1 MRGKRFWVIVAAA
14 TVVVLAAAGGG
25 AYYLFRTKGDPAT
38 TARAFLG
45 AWQRGDLA
53 AMRAQV
59 AAPPADFDQ
68 DYAALKTGLG
78 VTKVAASPGA
88 VTHHGGQATAPFTAA
103 LTLPSGTWRYTGRLR
118 LAVTHRLWKVVWSP
132 EAIHPDLH
140 AGQHLVTSF
149 RWPARAHVLA
159 ADGSAIDGPSAGGS
173 VQMLVGST
181 GTLTAKEAKRLG
193 TPYSKGDVVGRSG
206 IEQRFD
212 ERLAGRPATTI
223 SVADASGHALKTVG
237 GFPATPGKDVKTS
250 LDPHVEQAATG
261 AVQGQKKPT
270 SLVAIRP
277 ATGDVLAVANLP
289 GGFDRALQ
297 GTYPPGS
304 TFKVITAY
312 ALLEAGLQPSSMVDC
327 PKVANVGGQ
336 MIHNSEGEGGGAM
349 TFKTALAQSCN
360 TAFAEQA
367 HKLLTPARLNAAA
380 SLFGFDQKLD
390 PGVTATAGSFPTP
403 TSDAELAVA
412 AFGQGRDLANA
423 LDMAAVSAGVA
434 SGTWRPPM
442 VVTDPPVPQKAKPGR
457 LDPVARTKLADMMRA
472 VVTSGTAKPA
482 GLPAG
487 TAGKTGTA
495 EYGSTP
501 VGKKGP
507 RTHALF
513 MGFRNDVA
521 FAVIVEDGGFGAK
534 AAAPIA
540 ARFLKGL

>member
-1 MRGKRFWVIVAAA
+1 MRGNRLWVIVAAV
-14 TVVVLAAAGGG
+14 TVVVLAVAGGG
-25 AYYLFRTKGDPAT
+25 AYYLLRTEGDPAT

-68 DYAALKTGLG
+68 DYAALKSGLG
-78 VTKVAASPGA
+78 VTKVAATPGA
-88 VTHHGGQATAPFTAA
+88 VAHHGHRARVPFTAA
-103 LTLPSGTWRYTGRLR
+103 LTLPSGAWRYTGRLD
-118 LAVTHRLWKVVWSP
+118 LVVAHRTWKIDWSP

-140 AGQHLVTSF
+140 AGQHLTTAF

-159 ADGSAIDGPSAGGS
+159 ADGSAVDGPAAGGS
-173 VQMLVGST
+173 VQMMVGST
-181 GTLTAKEAKRLG
+181 GTLTAKEATRLG
-193 TPYSKGDVVGRSG
+193 TPYQKGDVVGRSG
-206 IEQRFD
+206 IQQRFD
-212 ERLAGRPATTI
+212 KRLAGTPATAI
-223 SVADASGHALKTVG
+223 SVADASGHPLKAVG
-237 GFPATPGKDVKTS
+237 GFPATPGKNVRTS
-250 LDPHVEQAATG
+250 LDPHVEQAAAA
-261 AVQGQKKPT
+261 AVQGQTKPT

-277 ATGDVLAVANLP
+277 ETGSVLAVANLP

-304 TFKVITAY
+304 TFKVVTAY

-327 PKVANVGGQ
+327 PEATNIGGQ

-360 TAFAEQA
+360 TAFAEQT
-367 HKLLTPARLNAAA
+367 HKLLSPAKLNAAA
-380 SLFGFDQKLD
+380 SLFGFDQRLD
-390 PGVTATAGSFPTP
+390 PGVTAAAGSFPTP
-403 TSDAELAVA
+403 TSDAEMAVS

-423 LDMAAVSAGVA
+423 LDMATVSAGVA
-434 SGTWRPPM
+434 SGTWRPP
-442 VVTDPPVPQKAKPGR
+442 VLVTEPQVPQKARPGR
-457 LDPVARTKLADMMRA
+457 LDPVARAKLDDMMRA

-482 GLPAG
+482 GLPPG

-495 EYGSTP
+495 EYGSA
-501 VGKKGP
+501 VDGKGP

-513 MGFRNDVA
+513 MGYRNDVA

-540 ARFLKGL
+540 ARFLNGL